1 VIAELVEADLEAGT
15 AATDPPGFFCKWTD
29 AWGNGF
35 EPTALGGT
43 FAVSFFGSELRGG
56 RGAAATDGA
65 FPAPVGGIVA
75 EGMARPGGLG
85 AGGAAP
91 ASDAGLAVA
100 GGGGTFATA
109 GGFGMDTLPG
119 IAGGG
124 GGGELAAPGAL
135 APAPEGGLGAGTIPG
150 IDGGFGGT
158 GGVSG

>member
-1 VIAELVEADLEAGT
+1 MAELVEADLEAGT
-15 AATDPPGFFCKWTD
+15 AATEPLGFFCKWTD

-56 RGAAATDGA
+56 GGEAATDGA

-75 EGMARPGGLG
+75 DGMASPGGLG

-91 ASDAGLAVA
+91 ASDAGRAVA

-109 GGFGMDTLPG
+109 GGLGMDTLPG
-119 IAGGG
+119 IPGGVGGG
-124 GGGELAAPGAL
+124 LAAPGAR
-135 APAPEGGLGAGTIPG
+135 AAAAEGGFGAGGTIPG